1 MNKYQ
6 YITLLASLLPS
17 ITSANFDTFGED
29 ALQGEIT
36 QSSEETIEVEY
47 DAQQEVLEVEYD
59 AQQEVLEQEAI
70 LSEVASESVKADA
83 PIPSPKN
90 KSKQIEKGKTVGFRK
105 TGSSRL
111 IASVPIYVNT
121 QPRDAQVRIM
131 NIKPRYYHGMKLK
144 PGLYDIEVSKPGY
157 RTQRFTKYIT
167 DKQSSINVDL
177 NKIGSLQCKQF
188 QKKQSGSWKSTSG
201 SQLQFIDYLEGVT
214 VSEIYSSAM
223 QFVKSQNNMFD
234 LESGSSGDYAY
245 ISFNTSPA
253 SEEEI
258 DSNAK
263 VKVNRARAIKE
274 IIGIEKAST
283 GSGVN
288 LITHLEFP
296 YKLAPSSEDEYYC
309 KMIKAL

>member
-47 DAQQEVLEVEYD
+47 DAQQEVLD
-59 AQQEVLEQEAI
+59 QEAV

-83 PIPSPKN
+83 PIPSQKN

-167 DKQSSINVDL
+167 DKQSSINVGL
-177 NKIGSLQCKQF
+177 NRIGSLQCKQF
-188 QKKQSGSWKSTSG
+188 EKKKSGSWKSNSG
-201 SQLQFIDYLEGVT
+201 SQLQYIDYLEGVT
-214 VSEIYSSAM
+214 VSEIYASAM

-234 LESGSSGDYAY
+234 LETGSSEDYAY
-245 ISFNTSPA
+245 INFKTSPA
-253 SEEEI
+253 SKDEV
-258 DSNAK
+258 DNNSR
-263 VKVNRARAIKE
+263 VKINRERAINE
-274 IIGIEKAST
+274 IIGIEKART

-296 YKLAPSSEDEYYC
+296 YNLVPNSEDEYYC